1 MTVPP
6 EAVTAAVEAL
16 RRTGWPDVQITWP
29 QIATQALEAAAPLIA
44 AAERDRIRTLA
55 IAHAAAADTQAS
67 SDNAKIP
74 GATLRRFAD
83 LLAGDQ

>member
-6 EAVTAAVEAL
+6 EVLADSRQTFLDIEFNEGWKPALNSAVSLAYGA
-16 RRTGWPDVQITWP
+16 G
-29 QIATQALEAAAPLIA
+29 A

-83 LLAGDQ
+83 LLADDQP